1 MDAQRDGR
9 SATGADRSARQQA
22 PPPTSRG
29 RSRDGPADAE
39 QAAFAVAEPGGAPA
53 GRGGAGVVAFDGS
66 DSVGRVQARQIV
78 FLEGDPASPKF
89 GDGRIEVIDFPRHL
103 GVFARWGAGGLEE
116 GEFTAS
122 AAVAQTPRGV
132 PRLVAGQAGW
142 RRSVV
147 PAAGPAPGVG
157 SRRRRARG
165 LSRTESDS
173 RCILHGR
180 IRRCSTR
187 PG

>member
-1 MDAQRDGR
+1 MDARRDGR

-29 RSRDGPADAE
+29 RSRDGLADAE
-39 QAAFAVAEPGGAPA
+39 QVAFAVAEPGRALA
-53 GRGGAGVVAFDGS
+53 GRGGAGVVAFDGG
-66 DSVGRVQARQIV
+66 DSVGRMQARQVV

-122 AAVAQTPRGV
+122 AAVAQTSGAFLDWLQAKLVGV
-132 PRLVAGQAGW
+132 EASSPLQVL
-142 RRSVV
+142 RRESGRDG
-147 PAAGPAPGVG
+147 AAREA
-157 SRRRRARG
+157 
-165 LSRTESDS
+165 
-173 RCILHGR
+173 
-180 IRRCSTR
+180 
-187 PG
+187 